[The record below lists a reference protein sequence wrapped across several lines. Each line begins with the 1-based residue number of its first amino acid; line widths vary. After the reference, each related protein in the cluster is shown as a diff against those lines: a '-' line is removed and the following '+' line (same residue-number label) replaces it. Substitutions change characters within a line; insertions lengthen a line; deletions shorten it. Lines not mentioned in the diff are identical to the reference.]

1 MGTSIT
7 TPTDRLIIKY
17 NPEWFKYKSD
27 LPINF
32 PELHYIK
39 CSKIASPESVILG
52 GSYNYYYTHPFYFER
67 CEIFERLFMPYE
79 LNTPNFKV
87 RNGILIWPYLNL
99 RSYTDL
105 DDPDC
110 VYIKR
115 QNPISAK
122 RDQYVA
128 MFRFCETH
136 IELHELDTP
145 DDCGADDD
153 EDDKT
158 TATESIAS
166 LIHNSNAILNGPI
179 LPQDETFIHDKRM
192 RCEDANGEY
201 ANDEDANDDDANT
214 NTTINTSGYSSNG
227 EMSALQCHAITAT
240 NKSDCRFSRRSSNSS
255 ISTTNSSSISNASI
269 MSMSFTNQS
278 DDNITSDNSGYGFE
292 DEYDEQCELEA
303 EEEERLYAESIEIDE
318 DADENSDVDAG
329 DDGDGDYEPVETH
342 HRPMMVIA
350 AITSENPP
358 TNVTTT
364 TIISTISNA

>member
-7 TPTDRLIIKY
+7 SPTDRLIIKC

-32 PELHYIK
+32 PDLHYIK

-52 GSYNYYYTHPFYFER
+52 GSYNYYYTHSFYFER

-115 QNPISAK
+115 QHPISAK

-136 IELHELDTP
+136 IELHELDMP
-145 DDCGADDD
+145 DDRGADDD
-153 EDDKT
+153 DYDKT

-166 LIHNSNAILNGPI
+166 LIHNSNAILNDPI
-179 LPQDETFIHDKRM
+179 LPQDETLIHDKRM
-192 RCEDANGEY
+192 RY
-201 ANDEDANDDDANT
+201 EDANDDDANT

-240 NKSDCRFSRRSSNSS
+240 NKSDCRFSRRNSNSS

-303 EEEERLYAESIEIDE
+303 EEEEHLYTEAIEIDE
-318 DADENSDVDAG
+318 YADENSDIDAS
-329 DDGDGDYEPVETH
+329 DDDDDDDDDDVETH
-342 HRPMMVIA
+342 HRPMMV
-350 AITSENPP
+350 AITSENLP
-358 TNVTTT
+358 TNATT